1 MTDITDHARGA
12 LRAQPFSMLLGT
24 ELMHIGDNE
33 VSLCL
38 PVREEL
44 RQQHGFVHGGVISY
58 LADNALTFAGALVLG
73 PRVITAEYKIN
84 YLRPAVNG
92 TLVARA
98 KLVYAG
104 GTRRPASVMCSSS
117 TAITSGSSRSR
128 RARSTASATARCR
141 MRRRKRRERFSALDG
156 SPVFPE
162 DDERVAE
169 PSGQTCGQACRS
181 PCGASGSN
189 ASSRQDRPHRAR
201 VDRPPRPV
209 RALPNRALRR
219 RADSRRCAA

>member
-38 PVREEL
+38 PVRDEL
-44 RQQHGFVHGGVISY
+44 RQQHGFVHGGVMGY

-98 KLVYAG
+98 QVVYAG
-104 GTRRPASVMCSSS
+104 RHQATCQCHVYVIDGDHERLVAIAQGTINRVGDGKMPEAMAE
-117 TAITSGSSRSR
+117 TA
-128 RARSTASATARCR
+128 
-141 MRRRKRRERFSALDG
+141 
-156 SPVFPE
+156 
-162 DDERVAE
+162 
-169 PSGQTCGQACRS
+169 
-181 PCGASGSN
+181 
-189 ASSRQDRPHRAR
+189 
-201 VDRPPRPV
+201 
-209 RALPNRALRR
+209 
-219 RADSRRCAA
+219 

>member
-104 GTRRPASVMCSSS
+104 RHQATCQCHVFVIDGDHERLVAIAQGTINRVGDGKMPDGPEE
-117 TAITSGSSRSR
+117 TA
-128 RARSTASATARCR
+128 
-141 MRRRKRRERFSALDG
+141 
-156 SPVFPE
+156 
-162 DDERVAE
+162 
-169 PSGQTCGQACRS
+169 
-181 PCGASGSN
+181 
-189 ASSRQDRPHRAR
+189 
-201 VDRPPRPV
+201 
-209 RALPNRALRR
+209 
-219 RADSRRCAA
+219 